1 MSSTGGASSVAIA
14 PSRRRAYR
22 GGARR
27 VPIGRRVVAGS
38 NACAIEVGREVSA
51 FAIGR
56 ETRRVAH
63 KTRSRALGV
72 ARSETRGVDGHLT
85 LLARFPRSFDT
96 FFVEDADVVDDR
108 KNFDAPRAIVIGT
121 GCEVRVARA
130 PHPRARR
137 PP

>member
-1 MSSTGGASSVAIA
+1 M
-14 PSRRRAYR
+14 
-22 GGARR
+22 
-27 VPIGRRVVAGS
+27 PIGRRVVAGS
-38 NACAIEVGREVSA
+38 NACAVKVEREVSA

-96 FFVEDADVVDDR
+96 FFVEDAQRRGRPKKKLRRATRHRYRDR
-108 KNFDAPRAIVIGT
+108 LRG
-121 GCEVRVARA
+121 
-130 PHPRARR
+130 
-137 PP
+137 

>member
-38 NACAIEVGREVSA
+38 NACAVEVEREVSP

-96 FFVEDADVVDDR
+96 FFVEEADVVDDR
-108 KNFDAPRAIVIGT
+108 KTSTRHAPSLSGPAARLGSRARHI
-121 GCEVRVARA
+121 
-130 PHPRARR
+130 RARR